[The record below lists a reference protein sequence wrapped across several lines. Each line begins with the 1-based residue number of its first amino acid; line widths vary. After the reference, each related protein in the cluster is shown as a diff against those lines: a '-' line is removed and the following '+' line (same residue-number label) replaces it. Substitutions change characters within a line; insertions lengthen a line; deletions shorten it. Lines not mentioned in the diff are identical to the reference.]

1 MPKYY
6 KLNNSTIL
14 YLNTSFNC
22 VKSQSISLSIKTA
35 GSGYTSA
42 PTITI
47 TPATG
52 DVGYGA
58 VATCT
63 VSNGV
68 INMVTM
74 VNNGTNYNRL
84 PTITVSGGGGTG
96 GA

>member
-22 VKSQSISLSIKTA
+22 VKSQSITLTIKTA

-47 TPATG
+47 TPASG
-52 DVGYGA
+52 DAGNGA
-58 VATCT
+58 SAKIGRAHV
-63 VSNGV
+63 
-68 INMVTM
+68 
-74 VNNGTNYNRL
+74 
-84 PTITVSGGGGTG
+84 
-96 GA
+96 